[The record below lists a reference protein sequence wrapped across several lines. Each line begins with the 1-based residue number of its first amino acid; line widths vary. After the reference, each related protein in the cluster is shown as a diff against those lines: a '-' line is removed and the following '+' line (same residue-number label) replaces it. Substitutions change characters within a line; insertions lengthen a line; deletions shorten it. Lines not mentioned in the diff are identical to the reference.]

1 MRVMILHV
9 FTARLGYKDPDVL
22 DVTARTA
29 SGFARAFAPS
39 WGLLKPF
46 LEKRQANPSSEFSP
60 EEWAAYTAGYLGEMR
75 TSYRAKPDAWRE
87 LLARPRVVLVCYCT
101 DHTQCHRLI
110 LAQSILPK
118 FGATYGGELGLPA
131 KDNRQFSFLLGG
143 GR

>member
-1 MRVMILHV
+1 MSLHV
-9 FTARLGYKDPDVL
+9 FTARIGHKDPDVL
-22 DVTARTA
+22 DITARTA

-46 LEKRQANPSSEFSP
+46 LEKRQTSPRDEFTA
-60 EEWAAYTAGYLGEMR
+60 EEWSAYTAGYLGEMR
-75 TSYRAKPDAWRE
+75 TSYRTNPKAWRE

-101 DHTQCHRLI
+101 DHAQCHRSI
-110 LAQSILPK
+110 LAESILPK

-131 KDNRQFSFLLGG
+131 KDSRQLSLLLGG